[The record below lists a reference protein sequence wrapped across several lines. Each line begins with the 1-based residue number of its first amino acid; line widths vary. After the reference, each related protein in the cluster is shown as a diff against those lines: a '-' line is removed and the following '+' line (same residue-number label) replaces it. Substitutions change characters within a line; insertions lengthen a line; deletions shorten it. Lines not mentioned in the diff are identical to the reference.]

1 MQSRTKPKAF
11 LGKRQPDAKRA
22 EFELIA
28 PQKISPETR
37 KATLTFQRGLLLCCG
52 DHESGDH
59 ECDDHGRFLRRSA
72 VTSLRPGS

>member
-52 DHESGDH
+52 DMNAAIMNPAIMEDS
-59 ECDDHGRFLRRSA
+59 
-72 VTSLRPGS
+72 